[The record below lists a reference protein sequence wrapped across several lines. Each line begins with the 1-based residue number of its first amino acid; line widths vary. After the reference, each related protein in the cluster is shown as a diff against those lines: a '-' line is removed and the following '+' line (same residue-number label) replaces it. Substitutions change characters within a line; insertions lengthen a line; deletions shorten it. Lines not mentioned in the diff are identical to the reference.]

1 MPAQDATTQQAAT
14 PEAEALANA
23 VLNGDRR
30 ALARAITLVEST
42 RRDHR
47 ETAGSLLAALLP
59 QTGQAMRIGISGA
72 PGVGKS
78 TFIEALGNH
87 VIDAGHRVAV
97 LTVDPSSAISGGSI
111 LGDKTRMETL
121 SRRSEA
127 YIRPSPSGNTL
138 GGVARR
144 SRETLLLCE
153 AAGFDVI
160 IVETVGVGQ
169 SETRVAEMTDMFVLL
184 LQPGGG
190 DELQGI
196 KRGIME
202 LADLVLV
209 NKADDDLKPL
219 AERSAADYRNALK
232 LLHPRSA
239 DWKVEVRTCSARD
252 RAGIAEAWEAVL
264 RHHEA
269 LEQSGDLPTRRA
281 GQARDW
287 MWSEVQESLIADL
300 RDHPEV
306 CRRLPTLESAVIEG
320 KLPAA
325 IAARQLLEIYLGRD
339 AQAETKLSRRR
350 T

>member
-1 MPAQDATTQQAAT
+1 MPARKATTQQAAQSEPT
-14 PEAEALANA
+14 APRTAELADA
-23 VLNGDRR
+23 VLAGDRR

-47 ETAGSLLAALLP
+47 ADAAALLEQLIP
-59 QTGQAMRIGISGA
+59 HAGRSTRLGISGA

-78 TFIEALGNH
+78 TFIEALGNLL
-87 VIDAGHRVAV
+87 IDTGHRVAV

-121 SRRSEA
+121 ARRPEA

-144 SRETLLLCE
+144 SRESLLLCE
-153 AAGFDVI
+153 AAGFNVI

-169 SETRVAEMTDMFVLL
+169 SETKVAEMTDMFLLL

-209 NKADDDLKPL
+209 NKADGDLESL
-219 AERSAADYRNALK
+219 AARSARDYRNALG

-252 RAGIAEAWEAVL
+252 RRGIAEAWEVVL
-264 RHHEA
+264 RHQAA
-269 LEQSGDLPTRRA
+269 LKASGELAARRA
-281 GQARDW
+281 EQARGW
-287 MWSEVQESLIADL
+287 MWSEVRERLLADLQESPQV
-300 RDHPEV
+300 REQ
-306 CRRLPTLESAVIEG
+306 LPALEAAASAG
-320 KLPAA
+320 SLPAA
-325 IAARQLLEIYLGRD
+325 AAADRLLEIYLR
-339 AQAETKLSRRR
+339 QRREPG
-350 T
+350 

>member
-1 MPAQDATTQQAAT
+1 MASPNAGKR
-14 PEAEALANA
+14 EAEGPVDQALASA
-23 VLNGDRR
+23 VLGGDRR

-42 RRDHR
+42 RADHR
-47 ETAGSLLAALLP
+47 TTASALLERLIP
-59 QTGQAMRIGISGA
+59 HAGNSIRIGISGA

-87 VIDAGHRVAV
+87 LIDRDHRVAV

-111 LGDKTRMETL
+111 LGDKTRMEKL
-121 SRRSEA
+121 ARRPEA

-144 SRETLLLCE
+144 SRESLLLCE

-169 SETRVAEMTDMFVLL
+169 SETRVAEMTDTFILL

-209 NKADDDLKPL
+209 NKADGDLESL
-219 AERSAADYRNALK
+219 AERSAREYRNAMA

-239 DWKVEVRTCSARD
+239 DWKVEVHTCSALTG
-252 RAGIAEAWEAVL
+252 AGIARAWDTVL
-264 RHHEA
+264 RHHKH
-269 LEQSGDLPTRRA
+269 LQSNGQLTSRRSE
-281 GQARDW
+281 QARAW
-287 MWSEVQESLIADL
+287 MWSELQDRLIADL
-300 RDHPEV
+300 MEDPQVRE
-306 CRRLPTLESAVIEG
+306 RLPMLEAMVGEG
-320 KLPAA
+320 VMPAA
-325 IAARQLLEIYLGRD
+325 SAAEQLLDIYLKHHRKPG
-339 AQAETKLSRRR
+339 
-350 T
+350 